1 MRVIFDVMRRLTS
14 NYDNEKKNVTFM
26 RSLHANIIKSNYNY
40 YLFLTLKDNA
50 FLMLKNLGWG
60 DNIIRVS
67 NGVHVVK
74 MYCSRS
80 QSSHHMV
87 N

>member
-14 NYDNEKKNVTFM
+14 NYDNEKNVSFM